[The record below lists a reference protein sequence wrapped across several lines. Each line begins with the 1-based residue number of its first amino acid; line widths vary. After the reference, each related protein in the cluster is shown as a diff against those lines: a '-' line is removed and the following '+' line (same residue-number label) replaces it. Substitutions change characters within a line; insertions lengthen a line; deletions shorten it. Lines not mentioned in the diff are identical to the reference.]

1 MNLAV
6 IVPFYNE
13 EKFLKKSVDRLLDND
28 IYFQII
34 LADDCSSDKSSF
46 IAKNLQQ
53 EYKKIEYVRSENNE
67 GKGSVLNLAKDLV
80 KTTHVVIHD
89 ADLEYFPEDIVQM
102 NKQSVENP
110 NSLIL
115 GSRFRGIKDRNN
127 IYKRTYTANKAMSL
141 FFSIVNY
148 YRITDV
154 ATCYKLMPSIF
165 FKQIDIIE
173 KGFSV
178 EIEILSKFLK
188 YNRSV
193 IEVPISY
200 EGRSYED
207 GKKIKFRDG
216 YEYLFNTLVYKIK
229 N

>member
-46 IAKNLQQ
+46 IAKNLQK

-67 GKGSVLNLAKDLV
+67 GKGSVINLAKDLV

-115 GSRFRGIKDRNN
+115 GSRFKGIKNRNN
-127 IYKRTYTANKAMSL
+127 IYIRTYTANKAMSL
-141 FFSIVNY
+141 FFSIINY

-154 ATCYKLMPSIF
+154 ATCYKLMPSNF
-165 FKQIDIIE
+165 FKQINITE

-216 YEYLFNTLVYKIK
+216 YEYIVNTLVYKIK

>member
-46 IAKNLQQ
+46 IAKNLQK

-67 GKGSVLNLAKDLV
+67 GKGSVINLAKDLV

-115 GSRFRGIKDRNN
+115 GSRFKGIKNRNN
-127 IYKRTYTANKAMSL
+127 IYIRTYTANKAMSL

-154 ATCYKLMPSIF
+154 ATCYKLMPSNF
-165 FKQIDIIE
+165 FKQINITE

-216 YEYLFNTLVYKIK
+216 YEYIVNTLVYKIK